1 MNKKKII
8 VCYIPKSSSN
18 WIIEYLFIDISKA
31 SVNKE
36 VEYVICKNLINLFLF
51 NLNTNCKIICLH
63 QNFIKR
69 LKFIRINLKKISVF
83 YTHTKIEYTHIK
95 LLKEIKHLFV
105 MNSTEINNLKVFGLE
120 EKLELFTTGYD
131 EKLFNRKD
139 KERDIDFLFVCKFVD
154 KDKQY
159 YYWNRKNMD
168 LLVNLAEKLR
178 QKGIKFW

>member
-1 MNKKKII
+1 MQNNL
-8 VCYIPKSSSN
+8 ST
-18 WIIEYLFIDISKA
+18 SKL
-31 SVNKE
+31 
-36 VEYVICKNLINLFLF
+36 Y
-51 NLNTNCKIICLH
+51 
-63 QNFIKR
+63 QR

-120 EKLELFTTGYD
+120 EKKLELFTTGYD

-178 QKGIKFW
+178 QKGYKVLVMGKTGIVMNSFLNFRLWILSTVNILIYTTEAKYTYLPHYKKVVQFHG